1 MIHRTKSDSKIYIL
15 IRDLSELPEVSLDI
29 QDMSLSQDL
38 DDREKQE
45 LEKLLNPFRVHKSK
59 ES

>member
-1 MIHRTKSDSKIYIL
+1 MIHRTKYDSKIYIF
-15 IRDLSELPEVSLDI
+15 IRDLSELPEVSLEI
-29 QDMSLSQDL
+29 QDMSISQDL

-45 LEKLLNPFRVHKSK
+45 LEKLLDPFRVHKSK